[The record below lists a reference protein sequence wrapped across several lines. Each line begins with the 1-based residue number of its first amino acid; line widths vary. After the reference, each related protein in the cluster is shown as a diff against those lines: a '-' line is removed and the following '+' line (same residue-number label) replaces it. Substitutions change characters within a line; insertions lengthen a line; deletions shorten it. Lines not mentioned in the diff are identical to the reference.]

1 MDTID
6 LAQDHIEREMTA
18 RIKTRVSYA
27 GTSADEC
34 QNPSC
39 GLLISSARQLAV
51 PGCQYCTECAG
62 ELERRGRFL

>member
-6 LAQDHIEREMTA
+6 VAQDHIDREM
-18 RIKTRVSYA
+18 KTRIQTRVTYA
-27 GTSADEC
+27 GESADQC
-34 QNPSC
+34 QNPAC

-51 PGCQYCTECAG
+51 PGCQYCTECAA